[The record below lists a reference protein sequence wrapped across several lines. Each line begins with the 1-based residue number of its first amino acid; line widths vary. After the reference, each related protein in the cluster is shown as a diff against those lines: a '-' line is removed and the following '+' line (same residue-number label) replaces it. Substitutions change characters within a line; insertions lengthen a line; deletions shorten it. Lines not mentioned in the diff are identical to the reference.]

1 MTAKNLSA
9 ILTFRHAICLYH
21 TETNKK
27 QTTMEYKKGLVSE
40 ILNRI
45 FTDGYEYNH
54 DYDEDVKNFMEE
66 ATKDNPLK
74 KK

>member
-1 MTAKNLSA
+1 MTAKNLSV

-27 QTTMEYKKGLVSE
+27 QTTMEYKKGLASE

-45 FTDGYEYNH
+45 FTDDYEYNH
-54 DYDEDVKNFMEE
+54 DYDEDVKNFMNE
-66 ATKDNPLK
+66 TMKDNPLK

>member
-1 MTAKNLSA
+1 M
-9 ILTFRHAICLYH
+9 
-21 TETNKK
+21 
-27 QTTMEYKKGLVSE
+27 TMEYKKGLASE

-45 FTDGYEYNH
+45 FTDDYEYNH
-54 DYDEDVKNFMEE
+54 DYDEDVKTFMEE